1 MDSSDLRRHFI
12 EALYETLEGV
22 VSPTPLL
29 QVTEESDRVGI
40 RFLNGRGQLPQQNT
54 REITVLDLDIASLF
68 FDDFG
73 LLYEGVTGVGKTY
86 TIDALFQTLCGS
98 DGYYTVRLGGG
109 LLGASPL
116 EPFTTTRLENGIP
129 KIHVDPV
136 KCQKYGALFLD
147 EINRGDP
154 NEVFQVVDGIIHI
167 NGDKGYLRLPIPET
181 DRFKRLALIAAM
193 NPPDAQHRGALE
205 LDIAG
210 ENRFLKFQF
219 PNGIDEVA
227 SSQLEKRMG
236 EGLHAKFW
244 EIVRARTGLTGD
256 WKALYPV
263 ITDPETVRTKGDS
276 VAREFLDVALGYVGK
291 DPQEIFTRNKEVLEA
306 CGYTCSLAVARNN
319 DLERVRQAQK
329 QLKHGFVR
337 RDLQKIADLSALL
350 GFIGSVKDKT
360 YAPRV
365 SLHDTA
371 VSMGIVLESKK
382 VTGAPEGALL
392 AVVNDALHAYRGICS
407 ELNIPAG
414 LGVREAVWQAAVYAG
429 ASNGYDGYQNT
440 VKKSIAVLNKPTTKV
455 TETVL
460 RSRLAADLAVLDHFS
475 TTYKEGVEKLLRS
488 ERAHEAFTQLY
499 EQRKKESSLYQH
511 RMNSFVQ

>member
-1 MDSSDLRRHFI
+1 MEHALLRRHFI
-12 EALYETLEGV
+12 EALYETLEDV

-29 QVTEESDRVGI
+29 AITEEPDRVGI
-40 RFLNGRGQLPQQNT
+40 RFLNGRGQLPQPNT
-54 REITVLDLDIASLF
+54 KEITVLDIDVASLF

-86 TIDALFQTLCGS
+86 TSDALFQTLFGA

-116 EPFTTTRLENGIP
+116 EPFTTTRLESGVP
-129 KIHVDPV
+129 KIHVDPI
-136 KCQKYGALFLD
+136 KCERYGALFLD

-154 NEVFQVVDGIIHI
+154 NEVFQVVDGVIHI
-167 NGDKGYLRLPIPET
+167 NGDKGYLRLPIQGT

-193 NPPDAQHRGALE
+193 NPPDAQHRGAFE

-210 ENRFLKFQF
+210 ENRFLKFPF

-227 SSQLEKRMG
+227 SSQLEKRME

-244 EIVRARTGLTGD
+244 KMVRQRTGLSGD
-256 WKALYPV
+256 WKALYPM
-263 ITDPETVRTKGDS
+263 ITDPETVRTEGDGA
-276 VAREFLDVALGYVGK
+276 AREFLDVALGYVGK
-291 DPQEIFTRNKEVLEA
+291 DPIEIFNRNKEVLEA
-306 CGYTCSLAVARNN
+306 CGYTCNITVARNN
-319 DLERVRQAQK
+319 NLVRVRQAQK

-350 GFIGSVKDKT
+350 GFIGSVKDRT
-360 YAPRV
+360 YTPTV
-365 SLHDTA
+365 SLYDTA

-392 AVVNDALHAYRGICS
+392 AVVNDALHAYKGIRT
-407 ELNIPAG
+407 ELNIPEG
-414 LGVREAVWQAAVYAG
+414 LGIREAIWQAAVCAG
-429 ASNGYDGYQNT
+429 VGGYELYENT
-440 VKKSIAVLNKPTTKV
+440 VKKMIDAVNKPTTNIA
-455 TETVL
+455 EAVL
-460 RSRLAADLAVLDHFS
+460 RSRLAADLAVLEHFS
-475 TTYKEGVEKLLRS
+475 TTYKNEVVALLKN
-488 ERAHEAFTQLY
+488 EEARADFKQLY
-499 EQRKKESSLYQH
+499 EQRKRESSLYQH